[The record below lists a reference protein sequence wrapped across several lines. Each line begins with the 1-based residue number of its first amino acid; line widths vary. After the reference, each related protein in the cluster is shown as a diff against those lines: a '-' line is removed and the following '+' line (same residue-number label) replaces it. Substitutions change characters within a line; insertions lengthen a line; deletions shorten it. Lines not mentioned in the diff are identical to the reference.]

1 MNVFPFLGYEPVD
14 KIVSHHEDPDTR
26 TAFTVVEWEAYGSC
40 TNTCGSHPKG
50 ILRFFYF
57 KPNWEDR
64 PSYPD
69 PVRREVGAVV
79 QVIYQYY
86 RGTSLIQRFVRNY
99 IVNKVAYAQ
108 IPQSYQDLTCHP
120 EIPRSNINDLIDD
133 FLGPDGFIDPVV
145 VDDCQT
151 VTLVDGR
158 FINDPTDPTRCDST
172 WRTRK
177 YAQVV
182 GQPCEDDPGP
192 TVPPLPQ
199 DPPNW
204 TPPIPGNTGGWPE
217 PPCFDR
223 AVELRVI
230 STQSFTVDEW
240 TSVQER
246 IYYAKTWYGLHNLEC
261 YIRPGTCSTNYEYVF
276 NPRAQLPDASSD
288 MITHSV
294 AANTTYNI
302 YGGPWPDE
310 TRYGVTSVRCE
321 GATASMNVIAVPCGT
336 PLGSNP
342 DLPPCYAPN
351 DCGPQRWA
359 LTVKLKP
366 VPVANPASPG
376 FVEGSFEDQLTPK
389 DGYVFSTIP
398 VDAFCHPPSLVVT
411 SRALEFGITLPP
423 EIADTLAYVVI
434 FQINNEGPPAYGW
447 FLPQQTLSQ
456 WRYYYP
462 EETRAQ
468 RI

>member
-86 RGTSLIQRFVRNY
+86 RGASLIQRFVRNY

-108 IPQSYQDLTCHP
+108 IPQTYQDLTCHP

-158 FINDPTDPTRCDST
+158 FINDPTDPTSCDST
-172 WRTRK
+172 WKTRK
-177 YAQVV
+177 YAEVV
-182 GQPCEDDPGP
+182 GQTCEDDPGP
-192 TVPPLPQ
+192 TRPPFPQ
-199 DPPNW
+199 DPPDW
-204 TPPIPGNTGGWPE
+204 VPPTPGNTGGWPE
-217 PPCFDR
+217 PPCRQR
-223 AVELRVI
+223 AAEVRVT
-230 STQSFTVDEW
+230 STTTFNVGEYTGVWE
-240 TSVQER
+240 T
-246 IYYAKTWYGLHNLEC
+246 IYFMRTYYGARDYSCLEMPQQC
-261 YIRPGTCSTNYEYVF
+261 TFGLETVF
-276 NPRAQLPDASSD
+276 NPYYNLPVPDSG
-288 MITHSV
+288 MVVHSP
-294 AANTTYNI
+294 AANTTYNV
-302 YGGPWPDE
+302 YSSGGPDE
-310 TRYGVTSVRCE
+310 MLYNVRSERCNETTVSV
-321 GATASMNVIAVPCGT
+321 NVVEVECGT
-336 PLGSNP
+336 PIGGNP
-342 DLPPCYAPN
+342 DINHCGFDF

-376 FVEGSFEDQLTPK
+376 FVEGSFEDQLTPQ
-389 DGYVFSTIP
+389 DGYVYSTIP

-411 SRALEFGITLPP
+411 SRAIEFGVTLPS
-423 EIADTLAYVVI
+423 EIADTVAYVVI
-434 FQINNEGPPAYGW
+434 YQINNEDPPVYGW
-447 FLPQQTLSQ
+447 YLPQQFLSA